1 MHQAPLIS
9 LLQIAPQTGQ
19 AAPCSPEL
27 CQGVKWQWRSHVPRA
42 GMTYPPLLR
51 FWLKEHYRLR
61 ILDCIQYDFT
71 GFSGPYA
78 APHAACLL
86 CCSLKPLG
94 CHFSHGQSVE
104 RVGGASEDFERFRAC
119 SSYQNKIENENTRA
133 HPKVFDRSMSTL
145 QLPGAILRTSIHF
158 EHPFQHH
165 KALTA
170 C

>member
-1 MHQAPLIS
+1 MAGESARSSSRVRRFVLVQQQVPEY
-9 LLQIAPQTGQ
+9 LQQDPG
-19 AAPCSPEL
+19 EL
-27 CQGVKWQWRSHVPRA
+27 WELV
-42 GMTYPPLLR
+42 
-51 FWLKEHYRLR
+51 
-61 ILDCIQYDFT
+61 LDCIQYDFT